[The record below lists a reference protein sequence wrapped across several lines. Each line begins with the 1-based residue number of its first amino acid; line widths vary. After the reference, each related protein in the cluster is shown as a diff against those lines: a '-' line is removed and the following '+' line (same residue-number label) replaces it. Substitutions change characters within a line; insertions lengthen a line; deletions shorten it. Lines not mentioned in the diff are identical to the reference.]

1 MLSKEEKK
9 WFEKNKQKIWEKAKD
24 ADLPLELDEKIID
37 LYLQQP
43 DEIRR
48 AIRRFGRLAIEEGED
63 GNWQEY
69 AAASFRLMGI
79 DARIV
84 NKKKKNRK
92 YQKMEV
98 DK

>member
-24 ADLPLELDEKIID
+24 ANPPPELEEKIIN

-48 AIRRFGRLAIEEGED
+48 AIRRFGRLAFEEGED

-69 AAASFRLMGI
+69 AAASLRLMGI
-79 DARIV
+79 DCKIIDR
-84 NKKKKNRK
+84 KKK
-92 YQKMEV
+92 
-98 DK
+98 